1 MKVRFGSSFPD
12 PTHWFIWTD
21 AEEDMIRPTFIQ
33 KLSNM
38 QQIMGSLV
46 TLECRVE
53 GSPLLS
59 VE

>member
-12 PTHWFIWTD
+12 PNHCFIWTN
-21 AEEDMIRPTFIQ
+21 AEEDMIPPTFIQ

-46 TLECRVE
+46 TLERRVE
-53 GSPLLS
+53 GSPPLP